1 MEMREVLRAAAD
13 LSLRPARP
21 EPEHARR
28 SMLVL
33 APHRGGEVLAE
44 PAPNGRGR

>member
-1 MEMREVLRAAAD
+1 MREVLRAAAD
-13 LSLRPARP
+13 LPLRPARP

-33 APHRGGEVLAE
+33 TPHRGAEVLAE
-44 PAPNGRGR
+44 PAANGRAR